1 MQNTNTNTNNQNNE
15 QNQGLFYVVD
25 ERTGLVQVVK
35 RG

>member
-1 MQNTNTNTNNQNNE
+1 MQNTNTNNQNNE

>member
-1 MQNTNTNTNNQNNE
+1 MQNKNTHNQNNE

>member
-1 MQNTNTNTNNQNNE
+1 MQNQNTNNQNNE

>member
-1 MQNTNTNTNNQNNE
+1 MQNTNNQNNE

>member
-1 MQNTNTNTNNQNNE
+1 MQNTNTNNQNNE

-25 ERTGLVQVVK
+25 ERTGQVRVVK

>member
-1 MQNTNTNTNNQNNE
+1 MQNKNTNNQNNE